1 MTKLYLILE
10 LSKLYLLPGSIFSEF
25 KRRVIKHRSE
35 CNSTGPYPNLG
46 FSMLYLL
53 FKKFTNPPFYISQ
66 FHEIKGGKGKVKEGN
81 SFDKSVQADR
91 TEKMHGVTI
100 WRVSR
105 VPSLFPQPSFSVDLP
120 HQKLLER
127 QFTAL
132 QFEGS
137 WS

>member
-1 MTKLYLILE
+1 MVRAPIQTWGSQCSTCYLRSLQIRRFIFHNFTKL
-10 LSKLYLLPGSIFSEF
+10 
-25 KRRVIKHRSE
+25 R
-35 CNSTGPYPNLG
+35 
-46 FSMLYLL
+46 
-53 FKKFTNPPFYISQ
+53 
-66 FHEIKGGKGKVKEGN
+66 GGKGKVKEGN

>member
-1 MTKLYLILE
+1 MVRPPIQTWGSQCCTCYLRSLQIHRFIFHNFTKL
-10 LSKLYLLPGSIFSEF
+10 
-25 KRRVIKHRSE
+25 R
-35 CNSTGPYPNLG
+35 
-46 FSMLYLL
+46 
-53 FKKFTNPPFYISQ
+53 
-66 FHEIKGGKGKVKEGN
+66 GGKEKLRKV

-91 TEKMHGVTI
+91 TEKMDGVTI

-105 VPSLFPQPSFSVDLP
+105 VPSLFPQPSFSFDLP